1 MSLGQKHRRRL
12 GGGAVL
18 LTLLLA
24 LAGAGSASA
33 AVPTIDEVW
42 ASQVFSSTARLQA
55 EVDPNGLATGYH
67 IDYIAKAA
75 YEANVSG
82 GKDPFT
88 GTPRI
93 PSASDASVGSG
104 LGAVSVLQLLFG
116 LSPETTYRYRLVA
129 KNSSGT
135 VTSPTLIF
143 ATQGIGGVALPDNR
157 GWEMVSPVDKNGG
170 DVAAPGAIADGGVL
184 QAAVAGGAVTYG
196 APTSFGAGAGAATAS
211 QYIATRS
218 ASGWSTQNITPPLYS
233 ASYNT
238 KTEGV
243 PHQIFSGDLA
253 RALLLNGRHCRGEGS
268 DCAVPNPPL
277 AATDAPAGY
286 QNYYLWEGGAFT
298 ALLGAANA
306 GSLALEPAEF
316 ELRLAGASPDLRH
329 PVLSSC
335 AALTSNATEVPLG
348 EGCDPAQQNLYEYS
362 PGAGLSLVNLLP
374 AQGTG
379 SPGSALASPSGAVS
393 TNGTRVYFTQGGSL
407 FQRDGSTTKR
417 PDEAAGGGGS
427 FQVAAGDGSV
437 AYFTKGEHLWRYEAA
452 GAGSA
457 TDITP
462 SGGVQGVQGV
472 LGASENGAH
481 LYYLTAAGLFLW
493 HSGATTKVADTAD
506 SSNDP
511 PASGTARVSADGTR
525 LLFVSTSPLTG
536 YDNEDLNTGLPDS
549 QVYLYDATGA
559 GSLTC
564 VSCNPTFE
572 RPIGASSI
580 PGARANGS
588 APGSTE
594 IYKPRVLSADGRRVF
609 FESADAIAAADTN
622 NQPDVYQWEAQ
633 GSGNCTRPGGCAA
646 LISSGRAKEGAV
658 FLDASADGADAF
670 FLTDGS
676 LVSADNGAVDLYDAR
691 IGGGFPE
698 PQIPLACE
706 GDACQ
711 PLPSPPTNPTLTTL
725 LSGPGNPA
733 VRYPNSSKGCKKG
746 QVKRKGKCV
755 KAKAKKAPKK
765 GAKRSGR

>member
-12 GGGAVL
+12 GGGVVL

-24 LAGAGSASA
+24 LAGPGSASA
-33 AVPTIDEVW
+33 AVPTISEIW

-55 EVDPNGLATGYH
+55 EIDPNGLATAYR

-75 YEANVSG
+75 YDANVSG

-88 GTPRI
+88 GTMRI
-93 PSASDASVGSG
+93 PSASEANVGSG
-104 LGAVSVLQLLFG
+104 FGAVSVQQLIFT

-129 KNSSGT
+129 KNGSGT
-135 VTSPTLIF
+135 ATSPTLTF
-143 ATQGIGGVALPDNR
+143 ATQGIGGPTLLDNR

-184 QAAVAGGAVTYG
+184 QAAAAGGAVTYG
-196 APTSFGAGAGAATAS
+196 SPTSYGAGAVGAATAS
-211 QYIATRS
+211 QYLATRS
-218 ASGWSTQNITPPLYS
+218 AAGWSTQNITAPLYS

-238 KTEGV
+238 ETEGV

-268 DCAVPNPPL
+268 DCAVPNPPP
-277 AATDAPAGY
+277 AGTDAPAGY
-286 QNYYLWEGGAFT
+286 QNYYLWEAGSFS

-306 GSLALEPAEF
+306 GSLTLEPAEF

-335 AALTSNATEVPLG
+335 AALTANATEVPLG

-379 SPGSALASPSGAVS
+379 TPGATLASPSGAVS
-393 TNGTRVYFTQGGSL
+393 ADGTRAYFTQGGNL
-407 FQRDGSTTKR
+407 FLREGSITKR
-417 PDEAAGGGGS
+417 LDEAAGGGGS
-427 FQVAAGDGSV
+427 FQIAAADGSV
-437 AYFTKGEHLWRYEAA
+437 AYFTKGEHVWRYEAA

-462 SGGVQGVQGV
+462 SGGVEGVV
-472 LGASENGAH
+472 GASENGAY
-481 LYYLTAAGLFLW
+481 LYYLAASGLFLW
-493 HSGATTKVADTAD
+493 HSGVTTKVADTAD
-506 SSNDP
+506 SSNYP
-511 PASGTARVSADGTR
+511 PATGTARVSADGAR
-525 LLFVSTSPLTG
+525 LLFISTAPLSG
-536 YDNEDLNTGLPDS
+536 YDNEHLNTGLLDA

-559 GSLTC
+559 GNLTC

-572 RPIGASSI
+572 RPIGPSWI
-580 PGARANGS
+580 PGVRANGS

-609 FESADAIAAADTN
+609 FESADTIVAADTN

-633 GSGNCTRPGGCAA
+633 GSGSCTRPGGCAA
-646 LISSGRAKEGAV
+646 LISSGRAKEGAI
-658 FLDASADGADAF
+658 FLDASADG
-670 FLTDGS
+670 S
-676 LVSADNGAVDLYDAR
+676 LVSADSGAVDLYDAR
-691 IGGGFPE
+691 VGGGFPE

-711 PLPSPPTNPTLTTL
+711 PLPSPPTDPTLTTL
-725 LSGPGNPA
+725 LEGPGNPA
-733 VRYPNSSKGCKKG
+733 VRYPNSTKRCKKG

-755 KAKAKKAPKK
+755 KVKKTKKKSAKK
-765 GAKRSGR
+765 GSGR